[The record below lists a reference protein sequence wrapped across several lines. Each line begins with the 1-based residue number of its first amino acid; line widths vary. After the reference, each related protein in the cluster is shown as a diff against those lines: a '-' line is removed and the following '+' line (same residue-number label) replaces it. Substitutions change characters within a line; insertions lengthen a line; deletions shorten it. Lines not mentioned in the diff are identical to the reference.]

1 MGLSARGGWGLALS
15 GRLERSWLFRKR
27 RHVWEEVEV
36 LSRGLSSLRAYFLCP
51 PDASKAH
58 TCAEVCELRAR
69 HDHAWLWVRMPW
81 IQLPGSGVPR
91 VRDFGARQVS
101 DSGLAF
107 RFKITCSHDLSIH
120 YPGGAA
126 GSPNYC
132 RKDAVGTPA
141 EPTAR
146 GSDCMH
152 LVES

>member
-1 MGLSARGGWGLALS
+1 MQVKLTLAPRFVNFVLGMIMPGCGCACRGS
-15 GRLERSWLFRKR
+15 N
-27 RHVWEEVEV
+27 
-36 LSRGLSSLRAYFLCP
+36 
-51 PDASKAH
+51 
-58 TCAEVCELRAR
+58 
-69 HDHAWLWVRMPW
+69 
-81 IQLPGSGVPR
+81 LPGSGVPR